1 MAYLAGNTRMSRGV
15 TNMDISSGPGYAN
28 TSILQQNNTTSQ
40 SNDPPYALP
49 HQYHNGVS
57 LEKFHNAGVSSR
69 PTVREADSHS
79 RHHRGKSRFD
89 NIRSE
94 CLRRGRLY
102 EDPEFLAHESSVYY
116 SRSPSFRIEWKRPTV
131 RHFTVVILIISI
143 CSRGRRRGG
152 DKIKGGEQKGG
163 WGYRW
168 LSSFIGL
175 ALKRFVVQLNYE
187 RNGLII

>member
-1 MAYLAGNTRMSRGV
+1 
-15 TNMDISSGPGYAN
+15 MDISSGPGYAN
-28 TSILQQNNTTSQ
+28 TSILQQNNTSTSQ

-69 PTVREADSHS
+69 LTVREADSHS
-79 RHHRGKSRFD
+79 RHHRGKSHFD

-94 CLRRGRLY
+94 WLRRGRLY

-131 RHFTVVILIISI
+131 RQSSSLL
-143 CSRGRRRGG
+143 SRVCTKGRKGG
-152 DKIKGGEQKGG
+152 GKIKGGEQHTG
-163 WGYRW
+163 WGYSL

-175 ALKRFVVQLNYE
+175 ALKRFVVQWN
-187 RNGLII
+187 